1 MTDGYE
7 IVADKV
13 REYWH
18 EVYLMPIDVAVAIE
32 CDGMID
38 EVVASPVSSE
48 NFEEVEFSYD
58 FWEGEEDVKVRKIAP
73 LWDLLYQ
80 WRLGE
85 IKVSQEVEYDK
96 L

>member
-1 MTDGYE
+1 MDKDGYE

-13 REYWH
+13 REYWNN
-18 EVYLMPIDVAVAIE
+18 VYMMPITVAVALE
-32 CDGMID
+32 SDGSAD

-48 NFEEVEFSYD
+48 NFEEVEFDYD
-58 FWEGEEDVKVRKIAP
+58 FWEGEENVKVTKIAP

-85 IKVSQEVEYDK
+85 IKVSQEVEYD
-96 L
+96 